1 MEFIGVPSRQQL
13 HGICTLHAEA
23 EVPELAPPLRPLYD
37 LVLQRGVHMEEAAIG
52 TADGLA
58 ALTAQNVAFHL
69 DGWARHRGLA

>member
-13 HGICTLHAEA
+13 HGICTTNTEA
-23 EVPELAPPLRPLYD
+23 EVPELAPLRPLYD
-37 LVLQRGVHMEEAAIG
+37 LVLQRGVHMEKAAIG